1 LVGLV
6 SPTPAFRLGEKT
18 DDPFEMYMSDVFTL
32 PANIAGI
39 PGMSLPAGFVDR
51 DGVRLPVGL
60 QLLAK
65 PFDEASILRAAHAYE
80 QTTDWHNER
89 PAF

>member
-1 LVGLV
+1 
-6 SPTPAFRLGEKT
+6 
-18 DDPFEMYMSDVFTL
+18 MYISDVFTL

-39 PGMSLPAGFVDR
+39 PCMSLPAGFVER
-51 DGVRLPVGL
+51 DGARLPVGL

-65 PFDEASILRAAHAYE
+65 PFDEASILRAAYAYE
-80 QTTDWHNER
+80 QATPWHDER